1 MDSQRTFKDSPIVST
16 ALITACGDSEP
27 DSPHALFSAGRSLPG
42 SGPVHA
48 GLLQTSIPAGL

>member
-16 ALITACGDSEP
+16 VLVTVCSDSEP
-27 DSPHALFSAGRSLPG
+27 DSPHALFSAGCSLPG

-48 GLLQTSIPAGL
+48 RLLQTSVPARL